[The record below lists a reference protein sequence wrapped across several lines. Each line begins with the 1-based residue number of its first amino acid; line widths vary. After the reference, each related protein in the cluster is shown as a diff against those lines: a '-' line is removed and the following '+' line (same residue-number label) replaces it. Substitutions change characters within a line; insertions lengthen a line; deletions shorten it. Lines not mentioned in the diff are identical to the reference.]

1 MRSQMFY
8 NIDVLE
14 IFLKIH
20 RKKPVP
26 DSLDSS
32 TDVFLKMFFKVLGTP
47 FLQNISEWLRLIS
60 I

>member
-8 NIDVLE
+8 NIGVLE

-47 FLQNISEWLRLIS
+47 FLQNISE
-60 I
+60 